1 MGTQSIG
8 TFFAVKP
15 KLSRAPTRAENDSSG
30 PPSSSNAPA
39 SLCHLNPNPPVAEVI
54 DVDSAP
60 DVSAGPNVDLP
71 PHTLESDPH
80 QVLLA
85 QLRAVISTL
94 PTTIP
99 LGCETD
105 LIASFSSNAVTL
117 IGPGQDTW
125 EEVIHGQID
134 RLMYDGG
141 RPKNSLELSLSVRR
155 GELGMNGFA
164 NWLETCFFELGI
176 GLGMLEM
183 RIERIIQAMVL
194 L

>member
-1 MGTQSIG
+1 
-8 TFFAVKP
+8 
-15 KLSRAPTRAENDSSG
+15 
-30 PPSSSNAPA
+30 
-39 SLCHLNPNPPVAEVI
+39 
-54 DVDSAP
+54 
-60 DVSAGPNVDLP
+60 
-71 PHTLESDPH
+71 
-80 QVLLA
+80 
-85 QLRAVISTL
+85 VISTL